1 MLTLVLQMLMGQD
14 RKIHPVSTSSEA
26 VEKAANRKG
35 IKSWGWELGSLEE
48 EMTAVSVGSPWQL

>member
-14 RKIHPVSTSSEA
+14 RKTHPVSTSAEA
-26 VEKAANRKG
+26 VEKAANRKR

-48 EMTAVSVGSPWQL
+48 EMTALSVGPP